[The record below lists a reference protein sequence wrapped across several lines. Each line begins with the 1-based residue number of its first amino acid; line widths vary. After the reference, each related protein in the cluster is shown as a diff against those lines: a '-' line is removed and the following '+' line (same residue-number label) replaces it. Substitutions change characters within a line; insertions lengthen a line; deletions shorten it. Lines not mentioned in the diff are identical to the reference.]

1 MGMNRRMLLRRSG
14 QLGLGVSLFGSV
26 QALLCAPAAA
36 APAAVDV
43 TGYGPLIDDPAGRL
57 ALPEGFSYRVVT
69 EAGQT
74 RTYEGEPSPGVHDGA
89 AAFAA
94 DDGNVL
100 IVLNHEV
107 RGGPDDDGAVPHEN
121 GLVYRDDA
129 GGGCTIIKTTAG
141 GELLW
146 ETVGIAG
153 TSTNC
158 AGGVTP
164 WDTWLTCEETEDD
177 GHGWVFEVDPHDLDA
192 NRDPEPIT
200 TLGRFR
206 HEALCVDPDSL
217 AIYLTED
224 AEGPNGTVYRW
235 RPPSGFRGRSGEL
248 KQLGTADGEFAAL
261 SCTDG
266 DGAVVDDLARA
277 DAIDTVYTVEWVSVE
292 DRAAENGSLRSAEGI
307 TRAAKLEGAWW
318 ADDGAYVVSSYAED
332 HRGQVWFYDP
342 AESTL
347 RLTTVFATEADGET
361 VEAPDNIVAAGYG
374 GLIVATDGDGDNHLA
389 GITPDGDVYP
399 IARSQM
405 GSEFT
410 GPAFSPDGAVLFA
423 GIQKPGVLFA
433 ITGPWQ
439 QRSPPSGTGSSSPG
453 STNRSGTSGSSE
465 GSGSNTDSTGRRGP
479 SRARDQRRW
488 RRAETTSTPPRTSRS
503 SR

>member
-1 MGMNRRMLLRRSG
+1 MGINRRTLLRRCG

-26 QALLCAPAAA
+26 QALRSAPTASA
-36 APAAVDV
+36 APAQNV
-43 TGYGPLIDDPAGRL
+43 TGYGPLVDDPDGML
-57 ALPEGFSYRVVT
+57 ALPDGFSYRVVT

-74 RTYEGEPSPGVHDGA
+74 STYEGDPSPGIHDGA

-107 RGGPDDDGAVPHEN
+107 RGGPGDDGAVAHAK

-129 GGGCTIIKTTAG
+129 GGGATIIKTTG
-141 GELLW
+141 EGELLW
-146 ETVGIAG
+146 ETVGLAG

-192 NRDPEPIT
+192 NQDPRPIT
-200 TLGRFR
+200 ALGRFR
-206 HEALCVDPDSL
+206 HEALCVDPDTL
-217 AIYLTED
+217 VIYLTED

-235 RPPSGFRGRSGEL
+235 LPPSGFRGRSGEL
-248 KQLGTADGEFAAL
+248 KQLDDTDGELAAM
-261 SCTDG
+261 SCTDE
-266 DGAVVDDLARA
+266 DGSLVDDLEHAEQV
-277 DAIDTVYTVEWVSVE
+277 DTVYTVEWVPVE
-292 DRAAENGSLRSAEGI
+292 DRSAENGSLRSMDGI
-307 TRAAKLEGAWW
+307 SRAQKLEGAWW
-318 ADDGAYVVSSYAED
+318 SDGGAYLVSSYAD
-332 HRGQVWFYDP
+332 SHRGQIWFYDP

-347 RLTTVFATEADGET
+347 RLTTTFAAEADGET
-361 VEAPDNIVAAGYG
+361 VEAPDNIVAAPYG

-389 GITPDGDVYP
+389 GVTADGDAYP

-410 GPAFSPDGAVLFA
+410 GPTFSPDGRVLFA
-423 GIQKPGVLFA
+423 GIQKPGILFA
-433 ITGPWQ
+433 ITGPWEQ
-439 QRSPPSGTGSSSPG
+439 GTAAGTGA
-453 STNRSGTSGSSE
+453 R
-465 GSGSNTDSTGRRGP
+465 GSGSAADGRG
-479 SRARDQRRW
+479 
-488 RRAETTSTPPRTSRS
+488 TSATSRS
-503 SR
+503 ETRNRRSGE